1 MINRNDLILILTE
14 LQENGVDVDEQ
25 MSRVFQSST
34 FPFEVVKFINQHR
47 QLDID
52 KFYTHIR
59 KSYNQKKS
67 KLYINIMK
75 EIEDTNEVL
84 STLASLNLQIILF
97 SKGVDDKQLFMSHAR
112 ANEISRVL
120 AMYFQNYDLTNCLKL
135 LKLIKADISAFE
147 YIQGRRQEE

>member
-14 LQENGVDVDEQ
+14 LQEDGIDTTQQ
-25 MSRVFQSST
+25 MKEVFTSKD
-34 FPFEVVKFINQHR
+34 FPFEVIKFINNNR
-47 QLDID
+47 ELDIN

-75 EIEDTNEVL
+75 EVEDVNEVL
-84 STLASLNLQIILF
+84 STLASMNLQIILF
-97 SKGVDDKQLFMSHAR
+97 SKQVDDKQLFLKHAR
-112 ANEISRVL
+112 AEEISSVL
-120 AMYFQNYDLTNCLKL
+120 SLYFKTYDLTNCLRL

-147 YIQGRRQEE
+147 FVGGRRSIN